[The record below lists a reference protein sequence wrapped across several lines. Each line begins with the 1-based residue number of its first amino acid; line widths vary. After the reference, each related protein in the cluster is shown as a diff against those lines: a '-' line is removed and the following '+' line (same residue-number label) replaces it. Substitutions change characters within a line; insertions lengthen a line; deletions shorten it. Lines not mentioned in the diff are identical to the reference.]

1 MPETTLLYNPTL
13 VTIDAITIDASISE
27 QHNSEVEVT
36 DHQVEQGA
44 NISDHARVRPTT
56 LSLECVISNT
66 PITAQQAQR
75 IVESGGFTF
84 TATSPVQGYRGHAE
98 QTFNKLE
105 ALRDECRLITVVTSL
120 KTYNNLIL
128 TSLSVPRNAS
138 TGEALRFSAT
148 FKSVTLV
155 KNQTTTEKVT
165 KTTQGN
171 GKKSLGKQPT
181 NTANAATQAK
191 LEQTMLLKG
200 TTFLGITE

>member
-13 VTIDAITIDASISE
+13 ATIDTITVDASISE

-44 NISDHARVRPTT
+44 TISDHARVRPVT
-56 LSLECVISNT
+56 LALECIVSNT

-75 IVESGGFTF
+75 IVESDGFSF
-84 TATSPVQGYRGHAE
+84 TATSPIQGYRGHAE

-105 ALRDECRLITVVTSL
+105 ALRDECRLITVVTAL
-120 KTYNNLIL
+120 KTYTNMIL

-155 KNQTTTEKVT
+155 KNQTTTEKIT
-165 KTTQGN
+165 KTTQGKK
-171 GKKSLGKQPT
+171 KKSLGKQPT
-181 NTANAATQAK
+181 ETAPNSTK
-191 LEQTMLLKG
+191 LEQTLLLKG
-200 TTFLGITE
+200 TTLVGITE